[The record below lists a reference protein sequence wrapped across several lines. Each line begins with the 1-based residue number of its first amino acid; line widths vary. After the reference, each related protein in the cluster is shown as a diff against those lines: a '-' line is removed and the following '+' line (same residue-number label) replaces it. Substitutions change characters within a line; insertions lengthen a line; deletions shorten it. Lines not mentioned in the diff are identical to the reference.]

1 MNSLI
6 KSIITFSLKNR
17 LLVFAFTG
25 LIAIAGIYAYVQ
37 TPIVAFPD
45 FTNTEIRIITQWPG
59 RSAEEIERFVTV
71 PIEITMN
78 AVQRKTNLRSRTMF
92 GLSIVSLV
100 FEDGVDDAYA
110 RQQIIAK
117 LPDIDLPDGVL
128 PSLTP
133 PAGPIDEIYR
143 YTIKADPKRYTNTE
157 LRTLQDWVVERGL
170 RGVPG
175 VADVVGFGGKVKTF
189 EVSTNPKWLQK
200 YGLTALDVYTA
211 IQNSNVNVG
220 GNVIEKAEQN
230 FVVRGIGLL
239 ENIREIENVIVTNIN
254 GTPILVRNL
263 AEVVES
269 FQPRLGQ
276 VGKGTND
283 DAVEA
288 IVLQRKGLDPSP
300 ILKGLNEKVKYL
312 NDNILPPGV
321 EIETFY
327 NRQTLID
334 YCLHTVLHNV
344 TEGMFLVILIVFIFM
359 LDWKS
364 TLILSLT
371 VPLSILFAFICLYLK
386 GMFANLISIG
396 ALDFG
401 ILIDGTVVI
410 VEGLFVAVVHRA
422 EHVGMERFNKASKQG
437 LVRTTALKI
446 ASGIIFAQLIMVT
459 ALIPVFTFE
468 KVEGKIFSPLAY
480 MLGYALLGSLI
491 ITFTFVPAFAS
502 LLFNK
507 NVKERHNP
515 LVAGMMKYYEKCYD
529 WIMSNKRKTIII
541 ALLIA
546 FSTFFAARFLGTEF
560 LPQLDEGALWLRG
573 VAPSGLSL
581 TSSKELAD
589 NLRKDILRFPE
600 VRQCISQTGRPDDGT
615 DIKNFNNIEILIDL
629 YQQDEWEEHLKEG
642 QKLPKDKEELIAMM
656 SDKLN
661 EKYAGILWTFS
672 QPILDNVNEAVA
684 GLPVNN
690 GVKIYGPNLDTL
702 NVYIEKVDS
711 IITTIRGMS
720 DVGILK
726 IIGQPELKIDLNQE
740 KMGLHGVRTAEA
752 NAIIEMAIGGKAATQ
767 LYENEKHFD
776 IRLRYQ
782 PEFRKS
788 EDEIGNLMVPTSA
801 EGTVPLKAISTINFK
816 TGALMVYRDNNERYG
831 IVQFST
837 FGRDMGSTVQE
848 LIQKLDKGLKLP
860 KGYHLDI
867 AGEYTSQ
874 VRAMKRLSVVVPI
887 CITIIFMILLT
898 AFRSIRDVT
907 LIMLN
912 VPFALVG
919 GILSL
924 LISGVNFNIS
934 AGIGFVALFGVCI
947 QNGVILIS
955 MFRQNLSEGMPLDQ
969 AIKQGALSRVRPVV
983 MTSLIAIFG
992 LLPAAMSHGI
1002 GAQTSRPFA
1011 IVIVGG
1017 LVTSMILVLV
1027 ILPLIFQLAYSRKTL
1042 EQSLEE
1048 NS

>member
-1 MNSLI
+1 MNTLI
-6 KSIITFSLKNR
+6 KGIITFSLKNR
-17 LLVFAFTG
+17 LLVFLLTG
-25 LIAIAGIYAYVQ
+25 LVAIGGIYSYVQ

-45 FTNTEIRIITQWPG
+45 FTNTEIKIITQWPG

-92 GLSIVSLV
+92 GLSVVSLV

-117 LPDIDLPDGVL
+117 LPDIDLPDGVE

-133 PAGPIDEIYR
+133 PAGPIDEIFR
-143 YTIKADPKRYTNTE
+143 YTIKADPKRYSTAE

-189 EVSTNPKWLQK
+189 EVSTNPKWLEK

-239 ENIREIENVIVTNIN
+239 ENIHEIENIIVTNIN

-263 AEVVES
+263 ADVQES
-269 FQPRLGQ
+269 FRPRLGQ

-300 ILKGLNEKVKYL
+300 ILKGLNEKVKQL
-312 NDNILPPGV
+312 NENVLPPGV

-344 TEGMFLVILIVFIFM
+344 TEGMLLVIIIVFVFM

-371 VPLSILFAFICLYLK
+371 VPLSILFAFICLYMK

-410 VEGLFVAVVHRA
+410 VEGLFVAFVHRA
-422 EHVGMERFNKASKQG
+422 ETMGMERFNKLSKGG
-437 LVRTTALKI
+437 LVRSTCLKI
-446 ASGIIFAQLIMVT
+446 ATGIIFAQLIMVT

-480 MLGYALLGSLI
+480 MLGFALLGSLI

-502 LLFNK
+502 WLFSK
-507 NVKERHNP
+507 NVRERHNP
-515 LVAGMMKYYEKCYD
+515 LVLGMMKYYEKCFD
-529 WIMSNKRKTIII
+529 WVMHHKKKTLAIASLI
-541 ALLIA
+541 AL
-546 FSTFFAARFLGTEF
+546 STFFSAKFLGTEF

-581 TSSKELAD
+581 TASKELAD

-629 YQQDEWEEHLKEG
+629 YQEDDWGNHLRQG
-642 QKLPKDKEELIAMM
+642 QVLPKSKEDLIAMM

-690 GVKIYGPNLDTL
+690 GVKIYGQNLDTL
-702 NVYIEKVDS
+702 NVYIDKADS
-711 IITTIRGMS
+711 IIRTVRGMS

-726 IIGQPELKIDLNQE
+726 IVGQPELKIDLNQE

-782 PEFRKS
+782 SEFRKS
-788 EDEIGNLMVPTSA
+788 ENEIGNLMVPTST
-801 EGTVPLKAISTINFK
+801 EGRVPLKAISTISFR

-860 KGYHLDI
+860 KGYHLDM

-874 VRAMKRLSVVVPI
+874 VRAMKRLAVVVPI
-887 CITIIFMILLT
+887 CITIIFLILLT
-898 AFRSIRDVT
+898 AFRNFRDVT

-924 LISGVNFNIS
+924 MFTGVNFNIS

-955 MFRQNLSEGMPLDQ
+955 MFRQNLSEGMALDR

-1017 LVTSMILVLV
+1017 LITSMILVLV

-1048 NS
+1048 K